1 MHRRPFCQPCS
12 GSRGQFLVLPENLVQ
27 PPPPVGIITVALALY
42 EDGFFDGKMITD
54 GLVRLGGTL
63 A

>member
-1 MHRRPFCQPCS
+1 
-12 GSRGQFLVLPENLVQ
+12 VLPENLVQ